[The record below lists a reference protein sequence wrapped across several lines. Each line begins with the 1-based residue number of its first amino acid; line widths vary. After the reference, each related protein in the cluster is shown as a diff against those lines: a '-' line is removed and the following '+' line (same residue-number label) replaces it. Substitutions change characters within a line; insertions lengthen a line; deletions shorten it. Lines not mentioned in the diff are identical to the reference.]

1 MKRILSL
8 VLAAVLTVLPLSA
21 CGGGSTSA
29 NSYNV
34 GDVAKAVGDVCKIEN
49 AKEFTEDEMT
59 YDMSLDK
66 SAYEEFSGQRT
77 TTNGM
82 SGAVLVVKA
91 SAGNA
96 DTVKTALEAYR
107 DGIVAQFENYKADFP
122 IGYEQ
127 TKNGRVVAKGD
138 YVVLAIAGEGVEYTE
153 VDKAID
159 EALK

>member
-8 VLAAVLTVLPLSA
+8 VLLAVLTVLPLAA
-21 CGGGSTSA
+21 CGGNGTSA
-29 NSYNV
+29 ASHNV
-34 GDVAKAVGDVCKIEN
+34 GDVAKTVGDVCKIEN

-66 SAYEEFSGQRT
+66 SAYEEFAGQRT

-91 SAGNA
+91 AAGNA
-96 DTVKTALEAYR
+96 DTVKTALETYR

-122 IGYEQ
+122 VGYEQ
-127 TKNGRVVAKGD
+127 TKSGRVVAKGD
-138 YVVLAIAGEGVEYTE
+138 YVVLAIAGEGVDYAD